1 LNLMPLASRIGTQ
14 CKPRA
19 SRWYGTCPLAP
30 RMTLLDQIAM
40 ASSAILI
47 LALLALVVSAAVS
60 VAPVAL
66 RLLGH

>member
-1 LNLMPLASRIGTQ
+1 MQAASQPVVWNL
-14 CKPRA
+14 
-19 SRWYGTCPLAP
+19 PLAP

-60 VAPVAL
+60 VAPVVL
-66 RLLGH
+66 QLLGH

>member
-1 LNLMPLASRIGTQ
+1 
-14 CKPRA
+14 
-19 SRWYGTCPLAP
+19 
-30 RMTLLDQIAM
+30 MTLLDQIAM